1 MGLLNQPIFD
11 ATSNL
16 NQLFGQVNQRYQ
28 QPPTNQQYT
37 NSLSITG
44 GWQANTQG
52 QQIIQGLQN
61 SVTATM
67 TPYQGEYHA
76 LTSSY
81 NPALQNGVLQ
91 PSLGN
96 SVQNGQPA
104 GLTKDLGT
112 NLTKT
117 LGSTIKPT
125 SGGGFLSGLKKTL
138 NGSTGSAIGAAADL
152 LGSFMPEKTEYSG
165 EKGQITQSIDSVYD
179 GISDAVAAIPVWG
192 TAASAIMKGGKLLGQ
207 GVNAL
212 GGGTDGMCVCAGTKV
227 FTADGKEINI
237 ENLHKEDGIIG
248 WNGEQIA
255 AQLINNFVEPRQKE
269 CVKIILR
276 NGIYLKCS
284 FDHPIYTGKQ
294 FISAYKLKANDRVA
308 VSDYPRSIT
317 NILYVE
323 VVAVIPIGI
332 QTVYNL
338 QADYDHTYLAN
349 GIITH
354 NTTTDAILGS
364 SFMNLTPFGL
374 INGFGGQKAN
384 TITKDEDAFAQV
396 GASYT
401 GSNSTVD
408 DALKKSGKKYG
419 LFSSKGRNQANEE
432 IAEAAR
438 QQNIIQGISQEAMDR
453 GTIAKSMSA
462 INGNRR
468 AFLMQGGYNQ
478 GAVRLGRHGMLLER
492 ARAIIKAQSGAT
504 LIPKNNS
511 KQEALIKQ
519 ESSIKLINPEE
530 ILEFKDGGSIIELSK
545 ESSIKLINPEEI
557 LEFKDGGSIEESKL
571 SVDDIKD
578 YGTFFKYLQQ
588 TQRTDPDYDYESFF
602 KDSNLYQQWLE
613 SERKTPGKA
622 HMGDYY
628 KKPTHYTYS
637 TDSKGGKDFGGQWI
651 GNDEVGWTFKASPFN
666 MAQHTFEEMK
676 DYWDRNEP
684 DALLWYGDQFY
695 RVKKDPSLFREGGSI
710 NVIPDGA
717 LHARKHNMDLE
728 GITKKGIPV
737 IDNEGEQQAEIEKEE
752 VIFRLEVTQKLE
764 ELTKKYYD
772 EKSSQK
778 EKDEYALE
786 AGKLITEELLH
797 NTQDNAGLLENC

>member
-1 MGLLNQPIFD
+1 MGLLNQPIFN
-11 ATSNL
+11 ASSNL

-28 QPPTNQQYT
+28 QLPINQQYT
-37 NSLSITG
+37 NPLSITG

-61 SVTATM
+61 SVNATM
-67 TPYQGEYHA
+67 TPYQGEYRA

-104 GLTKDLGT
+104 GLVKDLGT

-117 LGSTIKPT
+117 LGSKINLTGG
-125 SGGGFLSGLKKTL
+125 GGGFLSGLKGI
-138 NGSTGSAIGAAADL
+138 NAGSAIGAAADMI
-152 LGSFMPEKTEYSG
+152 GSFMPEKTEYSG

-179 GISDAVAAIPVWG
+179 GISDAIAAVPVWG

-227 FTADGKEINI
+227 FKADGEEINI
-237 ENLHKEDGIIG
+237 ENLKKEDGIIG
-248 WNGEQIA
+248 WNGEQIT

-276 NGIYLKCS
+276 NGISLKCS
-284 FDHPIYTGKQ
+284 FDHPIYTGRQ
-294 FISAYKLKANDRVA
+294 FISAYKLKANDKVA
-308 VSDYPRSIT
+308 VSDYPKSIT
-317 NILYVE
+317 NVLYVE
-323 VVAVIPIGI
+323 VVSVIPIGV

-364 SFMNLTPFGL
+364 SFMNLTPLGL

-384 TITKDEDAFAQV
+384 TITKDEDVFAQV

-419 LFSSKGRNQANEE
+419 LFSSKGRNQANAE
-432 IAEAAR
+432 ISEAAR
-438 QQNIIQGISQEAMDR
+438 QQNIIQSISQEAMDR

-478 GAVRLGRHGMLLER
+478 GAVRLGRNGMLLER
-492 ARAIIKAQSGAT
+492 AKAIIKIQKGKKAE
-504 LIPKNNS
+504 IP
-511 KQEALIKQ
+511 QH
-519 ESSIKLINPEE
+519 
-530 ILEFKDGGSIIELSK
+530 KDGGSIIELTK
-545 ESSIKLINPEEI
+545 ESYIDLIDPSLVPEFKEGGVIVEQICESVIQLVNPEEVP
-557 LEFKDGGSIEESKL
+557 EFK
-571 SVDDIKD
+571 
-578 YGTFFKYLQQ
+578 
-588 TQRTDPDYDYESFF
+588 
-602 KDSNLYQQWLE
+602 
-613 SERKTPGKA
+613 
-622 HMGDYY
+622 
-628 KKPTHYTYS
+628 
-637 TDSKGGKDFGGQWI
+637 
-651 GNDEVGWTFKASPFN
+651 
-666 MAQHTFEEMK
+666 
-676 DYWDRNEP
+676 
-684 DALLWYGDQFY
+684 
-695 RVKKDPSLFREGGSI
+695 EGGVI
-710 NVIPDGA
+710 NVIPEGA
-717 LHARKHNMDLE
+717 LHARKHNIDLE

-737 IDNEGEQQAEIEKEE
+737 ISEDSNGNIEQQAEIEHSE
-752 VIFRLEVTQKLE
+752 IILRLEVTKKLE
-764 ELTKKYYD
+764 ELMKKYYEQD
-772 EKSSQK
+772 ATQK

-786 AGKLITEELLH
+786 AGKLLTEEILY
-797 NTQDNAGLLENC
+797 NTKDNVGLLKNT